1 MSFQASS
8 GSLFG
13 IDGEIKKQPEEE
25 LFYFIDF
32 TKMSKV
38 EDLILVLQSMG
49 FGISDKHVHFEQV
62 KGFLDLDKPIKMK

>member
-1 MSFQASS
+1 MSLQPTS
-8 GSLFG
+8 GSLFT
-13 IDGEIKKQPEEE
+13 IDGNIKPQPEQE

-32 TKMSKV
+32 TKMTKV